1 MYTKCVQLKLKV
13 QYGKMRNNDKGSQLY
28 ENIVRLK
35 LLASDGK
42 YHETGI
48 YFFISQLFCL
58 VIYLDVF
65 LDNFGLLV
73 YNLVIIEVI

>member
-1 MYTKCVQLKLKV
+1 MVSNTNQLKLKA
-13 QYGKMRNNDKGSQLY
+13 QDGKMS
-28 ENIVRLK
+28 
-35 LLASDGK
+35 
-42 YHETGI
+42 ETGI

-58 VIYLDVF
+58 FICLDIF